1 MKYFPIVLSPSSFIS
16 THEYVDLM
24 LGISGTV
31 RLLTLALL
39 VVIISIIRS
48 RLWCSILFFFF
59 FFKSEDD
66 FCCAEEDSEA
76 ISISKGFAVL
86 AGSN

>member
-1 MKYFPIVLSPSSFIS
+1 
-16 THEYVDLM
+16 M
-24 LGISGTV
+24 LGISGSV

-48 RLWCSILFFFF
+48 RLCCSILFFF
-59 FFKSEDD
+59 KSEED
-66 FCCAEEDSEA
+66 FCGAEEDSGS
-76 ISISKGFAVL
+76 ISISKGFAAL